1 MSPLRNQDNELI
13 KLVAIDIDG
22 TLLDPDGELGRENFE
37 AVRGLRSRG
46 LEVVLASGRSH
57 HNMLPYHQVLEL
69 TSPLVSSQGAVVKD
83 WDGTLRAACHLPFS
97 TVRTL
102 TEAGRQA
109 GLSVLHYRE
118 DGVYLDQ
125 PNELTEHDSSR
136 NHDPQRLIEDLL
148 AAESAVNKLMWLGQP
163 RVVSGLARQAEEI
176 FSRRA
181 DVVCTDPGYL
191 EFLPKGVNKATGLD
205 LLCRECSLEPTQVA
219 AFGDGNND
227 VEMLAWAGMGV
238 AMDHATEAARSAAR
252 LVAPAGAP
260 GSSLARALSMVFG
273 L

>member
-1 MSPLRNQDNELI
+1 MSPLSSQDNGRI

-22 TLLDPDGELGRENFE
+22 TLLDPEGELGMDNLE
-37 AVRGLRSRG
+37 AVRGLRARG

-57 HNMLPYHQVLEL
+57 HNMMPYHQVLEL

-83 WDGTLRAACHLPFS
+83 WDGTLRASCHLPFS

-118 DGVYLDQ
+118 EGVYLER
-125 PNELTEHDSSR
+125 PNELTEFDSTR
-136 NHDPQRLIEDLL
+136 NHDPQRLLPDLL
-148 AAESAVNKLMWLGQP
+148 AAESAVNKLMWLGDP
-163 RVVSGLARQAEEI
+163 KVVSGLVRQSQEI
-176 FSRRA
+176 FCGRA
-181 DVVCTDPGYL
+181 DVVATDPGYL
-191 EFLPKGVNKATGLD
+191 EFLPKGVNKAAGLD
-205 LLCRECSLEPTQVA
+205 LLCRERGLERSQVA

-227 VEMLAWAGMGV
+227 VQMLSWAGVGV
-238 AMDHATEAARSAAR
+238 AMDHATESARSAAR

-273 L
+273 F